1 MSIFNLGFSY
11 DQSISRHLHVIN
23 RLTWFTGKVSE
34 LQLNVQHT
42 SGLARAACI
51 WGKDIS
57 IFACQKVS
65 ELCLMQIHSDYDFSL
80 KPAVEHQMKIVYTP
94 ILGCWEHSLCY
105 ASPWRLQDSLAP

>member
-1 MSIFNLGFSY
+1 MVHCAGLF
-11 DQSISRHLHVIN
+11 
-23 RLTWFTGKVSE
+23 E

-42 SGLARAACI
+42 NGLARGACI

-80 KPAVEHQMKIVYTP
+80 KPAVKHQHEDCVHSYPET
-94 ILGCWEHSLCY
+94 LGTQPVLCIPVEE
-105 ASPWRLQDSLAP
+105 AKGLPAQVKNN